1 MNFKQIIPHLIALA
15 LMLAVSMV
23 YYAPNAFS
31 GKVLPQPD
39 NEKAF
44 GMRSE
49 IMQYQEAEG
58 KTPLWT
64 NGPFGG
70 MPSYQIYAEAKNNF
84 AYKASQLLI
93 LFQGYTDYWAFY
105 FCAMLTMYLLLLALR
120 IDWRIALM
128 GGIISAVTVYNA
140 DIVEAGHS
148 TKMFALALAPG
159 VFAGAVWLLRGQML
173 LGGGFLALFAGMQIA
188 ANHVQITYYTFLLL
202 GIYFLIA
209 GVRAAMRKTLVPF
222 LSSVVIAA
230 AATALAVGSNAAQL
244 WSTWEYGK
252 ETIRGKSE
260 LKQSADKGDGLSKDY
275 LFGWSYGV
283 GESMT
288 LLVPH
293 FAGGGAGERFDK
305 TQFSKRIQP
314 MIVGQMAR
322 GGAATPEMREN
333 ADRQVA
339 SLFYAGSQPFVGTS
353 IYFGIVLMFLAMA
366 GMLLSKGTEKWW
378 LLTGALFM
386 LTIAWGKNFF
396 LNDIWYDVMP
406 MFKKFR
412 AVSMALGLSNICFAA
427 LAALGLQELMDGDR
441 AVAERRKAL
450 FISGGVTLLLLMLAM
465 AIAPKSGANDG
476 ALGDQK
482 ALIDLLQADRKA
494 LVRGD
499 VMRSLMFLAA
509 AFAVL
514 FFYLRGSLK
523 AVFGVA
529 ILGALALADQWGVAS
544 RTLNAEKYVARP
556 KTEYTKPEMTAA
568 DKQIKEDKDIHYRVL
583 DMSRGSLT
591 GNATTSFFHKSLSGY
606 HAAKIQIYQE
616 VVDKYLGND
625 LGKNMH
631 IVGMLNGKYLI
642 GQDGQVMPNDKR
654 CGDAWFVNEVQTV
667 GTADEEL
674 SALGT
679 LDPKT
684 KAVVQSKYAAAIGD
698 LSASV
703 PDSLDKI
710 ELTGY
715 HPEKMEYTYSSNS
728 DRFAVFSEVFY
739 APSKGWKTYLNGQP
753 YQDFVKTNYLVRGLR
768 LPKGQQMKLEMRF
781 EPTSW
786 NQGETISLIAS
797 ILSIL
802 FCIAGAL
809 MYFRKERFSTLE
821 SISDVAPETVTEARN
836 APATPKTTKTNTTGK
851 R

>member
-1 MNFKQIIPHLIALA
+1 MNFKQVIPHLIALA
-15 LMLAVSMV
+15 IMLTVSMV

-49 IMQYQEAEG
+49 ILQYQETTG

-120 IDWRIALM
+120 ADWRIALF

-159 VFAGAVWLLRGQML
+159 VFAGAVWLFRGQKL
-173 LGGGFLALFAGMQIA
+173 LGGGLLALFAGMQIA
-188 ANHVQITYYTFLLL
+188 ANHVQITYYTFILL
-202 GIYFLIA
+202 GQYFLVEAIFA
-209 GVRAAMRKTLVPF
+209 VKRKALVPF
-222 LSSVVIAA
+222 FASVGIAV
-230 AATALAVGSNAAQL
+230 AATAMAVGSNAAQL

-260 LKQSADKGDGLSKDY
+260 LSQSADKGDGLSKDY

-305 TQFSKRIQP
+305 TAFSKRVAP
-314 MIVGQMAR
+314 MITSQMAQ
-322 GGAATPEMREN
+322 GGPATPEMRDN
-333 ADRQVA
+333 ANRQVA

-353 IYFGIVLMFLAMA
+353 IYFGIVLMFLALI
-366 GMLLSKGTEKWW
+366 GMLLVKGPEKWW
-378 LLTGALFM
+378 LLTGAFFM

-396 LNDIWYDVMP
+396 LNDVWYDIMP

-412 AVSMALGLSNICFAA
+412 AVSMALGLSNICFAV

-441 AVAERRKAL
+441 DAADRRKAVM
-450 FISGGVTLLLLMLAM
+450 ISAISTLVLLVFAM
-465 AIAPKSGANDG
+465 AIAPTSGANDG

-482 ALIDLLQADRKA
+482 ALIDLLKADRKA
-494 LVRGD
+494 LVRAD
-499 VMRSLMFLAA
+499 MMRSLLFLAV
-509 AFAVL
+509 AVGIL
-514 FFYLRGSLK
+514 MVYLTGRLK
-523 AVFGVA
+523 AMYGVA
-529 ILGALALADQWGVAS
+529 ALGVLALADQWGVAS
-544 RTLNAEKYVARP
+544 RTLSADKYVARP
-556 KTEYTKPEMTAA
+556 KTEYIKPTMTPA
-568 DKQIKEDKDIHYRVL
+568 DEQIKQDKDIHYRVL
-583 DMSRGSLT
+583 DMSRGSIT
-591 GNATTSFFHKSLSGY
+591 GNANTSFFHKSLSGY
-606 HAAKIQIYQE
+606 HAAKMQIFQE
-616 VVDKYLGND
+616 VVDKYFGTD
-625 LGKNMH
+625 LGKNLH

-642 GQDGQVMPNDKR
+642 SQDGQVMPNDKN

-667 GTADEEL
+667 ATADEEL
-674 SALGT
+674 NALAT
-679 LDPKT
+679 LDPRT
-684 KAVVQSKYAAAIGD
+684 KAVVQAKNATSIGD
-698 LSASV
+698 LSNTV

-710 ELTGY
+710 ELTAY
-715 HPEKMEYTYSSNS
+715 HPEKMEYTYSCTT
-728 DRFAVFSEVFY
+728 DRFAVFSEVY
-739 APSKGWKTYLNGQP
+739 YSPNKGWKTYLNGQP
-753 YQDFVKTNYLVRGLR
+753 YQDFVKTNYLVRGLK
-768 LPKGQQMKLEMRF
+768 LPKGQQVKLEMRF
-781 EPTSW
+781 EPKSW
-786 NQGETISLIAS
+786 LQGEMISLIAS
-797 ILSIL
+797 LLSIL
-802 FCIAGAL
+802 LCIAGTAI
-809 MYFRKERFSTLE
+809 YFRKERFSTME
-821 SISDVAPETVTEARN
+821 SISDVMPKTVTEMRSE
-836 APATPKTTKTNTTGK
+836 ATPKTPKTNNTGK